1 MKLLELPTT
10 LVTYATDRLFGRF
23 VRVPTPFSL
32 VIMSDGSGNLTQNP
46 RQSDLNEAEM
56 FFLGGHYEELSDEQ
70 VTAITNAGYGE
81 YIKEYED
88 V

>member
-1 MKLLELPTT
+1 MKLLELPHT
-10 LVTYATDRLFGRF
+10 LVTYATDPLFGRMI
-23 VRVPTPFSL
+23 RVKTPFSL
-32 VIMSDGSGNLTQNP
+32 LIMKDGSGIFTQNP
-46 RQSDLNEAEM
+46 KQTDLNKAEM

-81 YIKEYED
+81 YIKEWD